1 MGRIYYIDGYNVI
14 LQCPTLGAI
23 AQRDLEG
30 ARARLFQHVVH
41 FCTDTGHRAVLVFD
55 GRNASSFPSS
65 EIGSTGQVQV
75 VYSKGS
81 RTADAVI
88 ERMVYEARHQHVET
102 VVVSADREI
111 RELCSTLGALV
122 IQPGTF
128 LGWMHDA
135 QRRLRSE
142 YTQQTAP
149 RQWYRMED
157 VLNERSVHRLHA
169 IRRRLEGKS

>member
-30 ARARLFQHVVH
+30 ARAMLFHHVVH

-55 GRNASSFPSS
+55 GRNASSLPSS
-65 EIGSTGQVQV
+65 EICSTGQVQV
-75 VYSKGS
+75 VYSKGTH
-81 RTADAVI
+81 TADAVI
-88 ERMVYEARHQHVET
+88 ERMVYEARHEHAET

-111 RELCSTLGALV
+111 RALCSTLGALV
-122 IQPGTF
+122 IGPGTF

-135 QRRLRSE
+135 QKRLRRE
-142 YTQQTAP
+142 YT
-149 RQWYRMED
+149 YRAASPQRYCMED
-157 VLNERSVHRLHA
+157 VLSERSMRRLHA
-169 IRRRLEGKS
+169 IRGRLEKGS